1 MLRLEK
7 LESKSAAIPIDDDA
21 QIFGRKFHAALGAI
35 CAFHVAGWREPEA
48 PLIALARALGVTK
61 EQAQLELTD
70 TLPLARLGRL
80 LPTVD
85 APPEIPNMF
94 LRHLANSSTGSR
106 HWIPFAERSGFSS
119 ITRWISSTDF
129 DIAAS
134 LPISD
139 RFPI

>member
-1 MLRLEK
+1 VRQALMLRLEK
-7 LESKSAAIPIDDDA
+7 LESKSAAIPIDDDP

-48 PLIALARALGVTK
+48 PLIALARALGVTE

-85 APPEIPNMF
+85 APPEIP
-94 LRHLANSSTGSR
+94 LRARTGLYSPAPTCSYAIWR
-106 HWIPFAERSGFSS
+106 ILRRGPDIGF
-119 ITRWISSTDF
+119 RLPKGLDF
-129 DIAAS
+129 R
-134 LPISD
+134 P
-139 RFPI
+139 